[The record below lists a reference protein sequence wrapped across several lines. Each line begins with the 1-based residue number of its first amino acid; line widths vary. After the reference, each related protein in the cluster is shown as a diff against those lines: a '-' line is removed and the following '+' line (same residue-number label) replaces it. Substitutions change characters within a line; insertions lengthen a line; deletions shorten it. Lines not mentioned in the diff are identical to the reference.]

1 MWVKEEIEEE
11 IYFDGRYVNAIIF
24 FKYTTES
31 DGIGLYEC
39 HGHHGF
45 DHGSEYISDWYVEKV
60 LIEEKVFKF
69 DDLEEDTKGSVD
81 SAIRRWAEDWEPCRW
96 SFDYE

>member
-45 DHGSEYISDWYVEKV
+45 DHGSEYISDWEAVKV
-60 LIEEKVFKF
+60 LVEDKEIQFE
-69 DDLEEDTKGSVD
+69 DLEPETQSCVEA
-81 SAIRRWAEDWEPCRW
+81 AIGRWAEDWEP
-96 SFDYE
+96 DHE